1 MITPNQISFEQI
13 RAAIRRKGC
22 GLLRS
27 WLNILE
33 DALLYGYKGDQVEAK
48 VKAIVNYFRKPQ

>member
-1 MITPNQISFEQI
+1 MITPNQISFGQI
-13 RAAIRRKGC
+13 SAAIRRKDC

-33 DALLYGYKGDQVEAK
+33 DALLYGYKEDQVEAK
-48 VKAIVNYFRKPQ
+48 VKAIVDYFRRPQ